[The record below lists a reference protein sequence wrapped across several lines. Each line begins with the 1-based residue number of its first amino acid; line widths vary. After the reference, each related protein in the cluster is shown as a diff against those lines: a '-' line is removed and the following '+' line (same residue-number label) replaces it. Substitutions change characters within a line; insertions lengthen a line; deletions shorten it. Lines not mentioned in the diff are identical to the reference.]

1 METKIK
7 TMEQLQLT
15 ESELLE
21 IGFKKNKSISDE
33 MNEERVFFKIPTLNG
48 YFYYNQNE
56 NKYTWYHKT
65 IIGEVANDVH
75 LDISKKPELFI
86 LLSCFNVKFNLIF

>member
-1 METKIK
+1 MR
-7 TMEQLQLT
+7 QLKLT
-15 ESELLE
+15 NKELLE

-33 MNEERVFFKIPTLNG
+33 MNEERVFFNIPTLNG
-48 YFYYNQNE
+48 HFYYNQNE

-75 LDISKKPELFI
+75 LDISKKPELFT